1 MTVGIDQP
9 SYNITEGAGLLNVC
23 AILTGDA
30 DREVLVT
37 LTTIATSAQGIEPLA
52 TVNLLQNRIVV
63 IANKLHC
70 MNYPSHANRNVL
82 PENNWDYLCSNIS
95 PHSLIPRPRG
105 RPGNEA
111 TAPI

>member
-9 SYNITEGAGLLNVC
+9 AYNITEGAGLLNVC

-70 MNYPSHANRNVL
+70 MNYPSHTNRNVL
-82 PENNWDYLCSNIS
+82 PENNLYSNTS
-95 PHSLIPRPRG
+95 PHSFIPRPRG